1 MSIENR
7 LPIPLTAD
15 GVPVGI
21 GDTVYAIWNE
31 VRRNTRGKLYRASTI
46 AVYPVKVTSV
56 LFTESFVEH
65 RVMWSGDGYAN
76 IPVKGSSD
84 FVKPVEGC
92 VGIELGGYNTFAS
105 KEKAEECAAQD
116 DWKTGVTFFK
126 GMPPMPSCLYNELR
140 QKSREFE
147 YGYVAEEVTGNE

>member
-31 VRRNTRGKLYRASTI
+31 VRRNTRGKFYRASTI

-92 VGIELGGYNTFAS
+92 VGIELGGYIVPVVRWFNRRGCT
-105 KEKAEECAAQD
+105 
-116 DWKTGVTFFK
+116 
-126 GMPPMPSCLYNELR
+126 
-140 QKSREFE
+140 
-147 YGYVAEEVTGNE
+147 

>member
-31 VRRNTRGKLYRASTI
+31 VRRNTRGKFYRASTI

-76 IPVKGSSD
+76 IPVCCTGRLAD
-84 FVKPVEGC
+84 WRY
-92 VGIELGGYNTFAS
+92 LLQGYAPYAFLPLQRAP
-105 KEKAEECAAQD
+105 AEE
-116 DWKTGVTFFK
+116 
-126 GMPPMPSCLYNELR
+126 PRLR
-140 QKSREFE
+140 VRLR
-147 YGYVAEEVTGNE
+147 G

>member
-1 MSIENR
+1 M
-7 LPIPLTAD
+7 TAD

-31 VRRNTRGKLYRASTI
+31 VRRNTRGKFYRASTI

-84 FVKPVEGC
+84 SVKPVEGC

-105 KEKAEECAAQD
+105 KEKAEECVAQD
-116 DWKTGVTFFK
+116 NWQTGVTFFK

-140 QKSREFE
+140 KKSREFE
-147 YGYVAEEVTGNE
+147 YGYAAEEVMGNE